1 MTQTYRSSKEEVHTG
16 RRARETFSGGGGIGV
31 ELEGMLQDLAA
42 RRKKLMT
49 QMGRMA

>member
-1 MTQTYRSSKEEVHTG
+1 MTQTYRNSKEEVYTG

-42 RRKKLMT
+42 RRKKLMI